1 MSIAQLQTDL
11 LRFLSTG
18 KTDPTA
24 IRERLEKFYY
34 DYGAL
39 MINKWR
45 NTSNKRNSLLH
56 EYVEKEIPEVV
67 RYLVLE
73 RKFDV
78 NVRRDSDGLTPLQ
91 LAIQN
96 KSAEIS
102 TVLKELGADDILT
115 EDVGAWLSDDDK
127 GKALNIVWMDLEMT
141 SIENPEI
148 LECAVI
154 ITDKN
159 LVELEK
165 SKSSGYFPEML
176 SMHISLLYR

>member
-1 MSIAQLQTDL
+1 
-11 LRFLSTG
+11 
-18 KTDPTA
+18 
-24 IRERLEKFYY
+24 
-34 DYGAL
+34 
-39 MINKWR
+39 
-45 NTSNKRNSLLH
+45 
-56 EYVEKEIPEVV
+56 
-67 RYLVLE
+67 
-73 RKFDV
+73 
-78 NVRRDSDGLTPLQ
+78 
-91 LAIQN
+91 
-96 KSAEIS
+96 
-102 TVLKELGADDILT
+102 LT
-115 EDVGAWLSDDDK
+115 ENVGAWLSDDDK

>member
-1 MSIAQLQTDL
+1 
-11 LRFLSTG
+11 
-18 KTDPTA
+18 
-24 IRERLEKFYY
+24 
-34 DYGAL
+34 
-39 MINKWR
+39 
-45 NTSNKRNSLLH
+45 
-56 EYVEKEIPEVV
+56 
-67 RYLVLE
+67 
-73 RKFDV
+73 
-78 NVRRDSDGLTPLQ
+78 